1 MKITNILPLLF
12 SIFLIINLPSC
23 NTPRFTGQTVM
34 HETSEAGKLSVIA
47 SGYGD
52 LKYVS
57 VKNGIQNAFRNI
69 LLNGIPG
76 SNQSTPLLGKN
87 AESAYKS
94 NKKFLDNLIENGTD
108 AFVLEQSNSKF
119 KFFKINTPS
128 SEVELVINLAGL
140 RSHLE
145 QNGIIREFGF

>member
-1 MKITNILPLLF
+1 M
-12 SIFLIINLPSC
+12 SC

-34 HETSEAGKLSVIA
+34 HKTTEAGKLSVIA
-47 SGYGD
+47 SGYGN
-52 LKYVS
+52 LEYIS

-69 LLNGIPG
+69 LLTGIPG

-87 AESAYKS
+87 AEKAYKS
-94 NKKFLDNLIENGTD
+94 NKKFLDNLIENEVD
-108 AFVLEQSNSKF
+108 AFVLEQKNSRF

-128 SEVELVINLAGL
+128 SEVELLINIASL